1 MGFYITNMIK
11 YATIT
16 FIGQKAFKCLNK
28 KDYGDL
34 ISFIGVLAV
43 GVEFVSLILYLLN
56 LCGNWWENNPVMQFF
71 FNNPLVHMVHF
82 FIK

>member
-11 YATIT
+11 YATIC
-16 FIGQKAFKCLNK
+16 FISQKAFKSLNK

-34 ISFIGVLAV
+34 IAFIGVLAV
-43 GVEFVSLILYLLN
+43 GVEFISLISYLSNLYT
-56 LCGNWWENNPVMQFF
+56 NWWENSPVMQFF
-71 FNNPLVHMVHF
+71 FNNPLFHMVHF